1 VTDIRDRIASRFG
14 PAAPTAVAEPI
25 KPEVETDPPRPR
37 PRVALICGLAT
48 GVVIV
53 VVGGFFGGRLS
64 APSPPV
70 APTTSV
76 LATAVA
82 MPAGAQFT
90 SADVRSITLAGRDRS
105 HIPAED
111 QPGMMGMVA
120 THTMAAGTL
129 LTSGDLGHAGV
140 VPGPY
145 EALVG
150 LSLKGGQ
157 YPSGGIAVGDSVSV
171 VVVPSGPQGPQTA
184 FAAVSAARVWS
195 VTPDGPGSISVTVV
209 VPANQAM
216 GLAAYAASGEI
227 AVIRRGS

>member
-1 VTDIRDRIASRFG
+1 VTDMGDRVASRFG
-14 PAAPTAVAEPI
+14 PAAPTAVAEPP
-25 KPEVETDPPRPR
+25 KPEVEAVPPRPGH
-37 PRVALICGLAT
+37 RVLLICGMAT
-48 GVVIV
+48 AAIIV
-53 VVGGFFGGRLS
+53 AVGMFFGGRLS
-64 APSPPV
+64 APTPPV

-82 MPAGAQFT
+82 MPAGAQLT
-90 SADVRSITLAGRDRS
+90 GADVRPVTLAGRDRS

-111 QPGMMGMVA
+111 QAGMMGMVA

-129 LTSGDLGHAGV
+129 LTAGDFGPAGV

-171 VVVPSGPQGPQTA
+171 VAVPSGPQGPQTV

-195 VTPDGPGSISVTVV
+195 VSPDGPGAILVTVV

-216 GLAAYAASGEI
+216 SLAAYAASGEI
-227 AVIRRGS
+227 AIIRR